1 MAYQVIWRP
10 EALAEIVDLPK
21 QAADRITKKV
31 ETYLALNPRQL
42 GEAMLGGFAGFY
54 RYRIGDY
61 RVIYDI
67 RDEAITILVV
77 RVGHRK
83 DVYER

>member
-1 MAYQVIWRP
+1 MAYHVIWKP
-10 EALAEIVDLPK
+10 EALFELEDLPK
-21 QAADRITKKV
+21 QVGDRITKKV

-42 GEAMLGGFAGFY
+42 GEAMLGGFSGLY

-67 RDEAITILVV
+67 SDEQITIHVV

-83 DVYER
+83 NVYDE